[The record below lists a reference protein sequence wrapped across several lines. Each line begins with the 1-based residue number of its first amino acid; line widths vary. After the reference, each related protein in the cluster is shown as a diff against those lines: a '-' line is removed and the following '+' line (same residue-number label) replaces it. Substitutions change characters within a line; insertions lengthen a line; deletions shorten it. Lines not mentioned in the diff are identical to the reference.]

1 MENIVRQRIKDIL
14 KFKNISMTSFSRGD
28 SALQLRLSR
37 QLNRNS
43 SISLDTISIIL
54 DRFPDVSAE
63 WLLRGKGEMLKASAV
78 ADTNQ
83 ISEVEA
89 KRIKEGEGYLKL
101 IKTQNEQIRLQQE
114 QINTLIGLL
123 DNKNYE
129 N

>member
-43 SISLDTISIIL
+43 SISLDTILIVL
-54 DRFPDVSAE
+54 DRFPDISAE
-63 WLLRGKGEMLKASAV
+63 WLLRGKGDMLSVLSSDTQKVAEAEPAKAG
-78 ADTNQ
+78 
-83 ISEVEA
+83 E
-89 KRIKEGEGYLKL
+89 KEDYLKV
-101 IKTQNEQIRLQQE
+101 IKLQQE
-114 QINTLIGLL
+114 QIATLIKLL

>member
-63 WLLRGKGEMLKASAV
+63 WLLRGKGEMLIASTAPDGV
-78 ADTNQ
+78 QKIKADTTSKMIEEEN
-83 ISEVEA
+83 
-89 KRIKEGEGYLKL
+89 GYLKVV
-101 IKTQNEQIRLQQE
+101 KLQQE
-114 QINTLIGLL
+114 QIATLIKLL